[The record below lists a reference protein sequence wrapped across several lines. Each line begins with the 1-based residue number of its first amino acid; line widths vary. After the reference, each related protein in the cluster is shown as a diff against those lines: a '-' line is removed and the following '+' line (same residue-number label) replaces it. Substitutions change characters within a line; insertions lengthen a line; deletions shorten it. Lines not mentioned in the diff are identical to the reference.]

1 MNKKLKPTLTIL
13 LCLAAIL
20 CSTLLSGC
28 DEDLLIDLAV
38 DWSIDNG
45 IYDGGE
51 NINYVNLGREMTDDA
66 IDSFFGDE
74 TQAQL
79 ESGEVVN
86 DVRNADELANAGA
99 LSGDVTLI
107 DDAIKLRPNDWSY
120 TEKRSAVLLAQ
131 GETGL
136 WSQSKTNSTTLVQN
150 SIANGNDCVTAY
162 RNLYQQRVA
171 ALEQQLEYYPNNSGL
186 INDLGFAKE
195 GLEHPEYDCE

>member
-38 DWSIDNG
+38 EWSIDNG
-45 IYDGGE
+45 IYDGDE
-51 NINYVNLGREMTDDA
+51 NIDYVNLGREMTDDA

-86 DVRNADELANAGA
+86 DVRRADQMANQGA
-99 LSGDVTLI
+99 STGDVTLI
-107 DDAIKLRPNDWSY
+107 DDAITVRPNDWSY

-136 WSQSKTNSTTLVQN
+136 WSQSKSNSTTLVQN
-150 SIANGNDCVTAY
+150 SIANGANCVNAY

-171 ALEQQLEYYPNNSGL
+171 VLENILE
-186 INDLGFAKE
+186 FA
-195 GLEHPEYDCE
+195 